1 MIKTLET
8 EKENILASNVNT
20 SIKDSSE
27 KIGIDRHFSLY
38 VVFDTHHHL
47 APLHQHES

>member
-20 SIKDSSE
+20 SIKDSPE
-27 KIGIDRHFSLY
+27 KIRIDRHFSLY
-38 VVFDTHHHL
+38 VFDTHHHL